1 VLVVEDDAAIRSML
15 TAALVREPLLV
26 DSAADG
32 VGALEKL
39 AVESYAVIVVDLMM
53 PRMDGFTFLD
63 NFRTLAFS
71 QQRPLVFVMTAYDD
85 AALVKLDGTLVHG
98 SFKKPFDIE
107 SVVTVVRE
115 AAHTLHGHN
124 ERAAGPGAALSDD
137 AAPNVC

>member
-1 VLVVEDDAAIRSML
+1 MVEDDTAIRSML
-15 TAALVREPLLV
+15 TAALGREPLLV

-32 VGALEKL
+32 VAALEKL

-63 NFRTLAFS
+63 NFRTLALA
-71 QQRPLVFVMTAYDD
+71 QRPLVFVMTAYDD

-115 AAHTLHGHN
+115 AAHALHSHA
-124 ERAAGPGAALSDD
+124 EPAALAPDVVLPDD
-137 AAPNVC
+137 AARNVC